1 MNTLIIYDSQY
12 GNTQKIA
19 DRIAETL
26 QEFGNVRTVQAGE
39 FQPEELEKVDLLVIG
54 SPTQAWRATPP
65 IRDFILH
72 LDERALNHL
81 SIAEFDTV
89 LDMPRLIAGS
99 AAETMAKMLRRMGAF
114 QIVPAENFI
123 VAGREGPLA
132 AGELEHAARW
142 ALTLRE
148 KVVAEE
154 RLQKVF
160 H

>member
-19 DRIAETL
+19 NRIAETL
-26 QEFGNVRTVQAGE
+26 QEFGAVQTVHANE
-39 FQPEELEKVDLLVIG
+39 FHPEALNKVDLLVIG
-54 SPTQAWRATPP
+54 SPTQAWRATPA
-65 IRDFILH
+65 IRDLLLH
-72 LDERALNHL
+72 LDERALEHL

-89 LDMPRLIAGS
+89 LGMPRLITGS
-99 AAETMAKMLRRMGAF
+99 AAETIAKMLRRKGAL
-114 QIVPAENFI
+114 QIVPPENFI

-132 AGELEHAARW
+132 AGELEHATRW
-142 ALTLRE
+142 ALTLHE